1 MINKFMVVGKVQI
14 ISRANPDYPGFY
26 VEPIGEEGNLIPFNF
41 RKNQDL
47 VQAAI
52 FNQLKNGMTVGV
64 NGKIDMTLSG
74 IKLRVEKITII
85 SKN

>member
-1 MINKFMVVGKVQI
+1 MLNKFMIVGKVQI
-14 ISRANPDYPGFY
+14 ISRGNPDYPGFY
-26 VEPIGEEGNLIPFNF
+26 IAPIGEESNLIPISL

-52 FNQLKNGMTVGV
+52 FDQLKNGMTVGA

-74 IKLRVEKITII
+74 VKLRAEKITII

>member
-1 MINKFMVVGKVQI
+1 MINKFMIVGKVQI
-14 ISRANPDYPGFY
+14 IGRDNPDYPGFY
-26 VEPIGEEGNLIPFNF
+26 VEPIGEESNLIPISL

-47 VQAAI
+47 VQSAI
-52 FNQLKNGMTVGV
+52 FDQLKNGMTVGV

>member
-1 MINKFMVVGKVQI
+1 MLNKFMVVGKVQI
-14 ISRANPDYPGFY
+14 IGRNNPDYPGFY
-26 VEPIGEEGNLIPFNF
+26 VAPIGEESNLIPISL

-52 FNQLKNGMTVGV
+52 FDQLKNGMTVGV

>member
-1 MINKFMVVGKVQI
+1 MINKFMVVGKVQT
-14 ISRANPDYPGFY
+14 ISPANPDYPGFY
-26 VEPIGEEGNLIPFNF
+26 IAPIGEESNLIPISL

-47 VQAAI
+47 VQTAI
-52 FNQLKNGMTVGV
+52 FDQLRNGMTVGV

>member
-1 MINKFMVVGKVQI
+1 MLNKFMVVGKVQI
-14 ISRANPDYPGFY
+14 IGRDNPDYPGFY
-26 VEPIGEEGNLIPFNF
+26 VAPIGEESNLIPISL

-47 VQAAI
+47 VQTAI
-52 FNQLKNGMTVGV
+52 FEQLKNGMTVGV

-85 SKN
+85 SNN